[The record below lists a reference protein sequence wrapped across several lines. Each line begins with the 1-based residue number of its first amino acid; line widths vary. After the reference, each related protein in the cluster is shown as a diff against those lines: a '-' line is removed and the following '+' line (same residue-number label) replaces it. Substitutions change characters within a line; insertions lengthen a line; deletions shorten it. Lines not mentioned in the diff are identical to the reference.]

1 MAIRFEPDGHVVLIT
16 IDRVEAHNCLDPE
29 HNDALAAAFAAYE
42 KDDSLRCA
50 VLTGAGP
57 KSFSAGADLK
67 ALIPPFRDAVRGGGS
82 PPWVIGGI
90 TDGSVTKPI
99 IAAVNGH
106 ALAGGMELALAC
118 DIRLASPNASMG
130 LAETKWA
137 IIPGAGG
144 TQRLPRAV
152 PLGAAME
159 IILTGD
165 PVDAATALRLGL
177 VNRVLP
183 LDELVPAALELA
195 RTIASRGPLAVRAA
209 KQAVLAGLGA
219 PLAAGMAAEYEL
231 FLEVMRTDD
240 AAEGPRAFGE
250 KCAPVYHGR
259 VRIRRG

>member
-1 MAIRFEPDGHVVLIT
+1 MPIRYEPDGHVVLIT
-16 IDRVEAHNCLDPE
+16 IDRPEAHNCLDPE
-29 HNDALAAAFAAYE
+29 HNDALAGAFAAYE
-42 KDDSLRCA
+42 KDPELRVA

-57 KSFSAGADLK
+57 KSFCAGADLK
-67 ALIPPFRDAVRGGGS
+67 TLIPPFRDAVRAGQS

-90 TDGSVTKPI
+90 TDGSGTKPR

-118 DIRLASPNASMG
+118 DIRLASDNASLG
-130 LAETKWA
+130 LAETRWA

-165 PVDAATALRLGL
+165 PVDAANALRIGL

-183 LDELVPAALELA
+183 QAELLPAALELA
-195 RTIASRGPLAVRAA
+195 ATIASRGPLAVQAA
-209 KQAVLAGLGA
+209 RRAVLDGLGM
-219 PLAAGMAAEYEL
+219 PLSEGMAMEYAS

-240 AAEGPRAFGE
+240 AAEGPRAFAE
-250 KCAPVYHGR
+250 KRPPVYHGR
-259 VRIRRG
+259 